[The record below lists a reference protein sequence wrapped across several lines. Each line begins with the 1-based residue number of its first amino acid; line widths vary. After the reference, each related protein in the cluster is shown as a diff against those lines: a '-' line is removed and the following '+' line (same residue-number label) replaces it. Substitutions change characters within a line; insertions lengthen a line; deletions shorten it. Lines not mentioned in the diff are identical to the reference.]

1 VSSPVTLDL
10 QVDFPKADS
19 GTAHV
24 EVVATDTI
32 PFTTLRVRVAVVED
46 GVYYGGKTYNQ
57 LLRDYRP
64 DHLGVPITIAEG
76 ETVTVSQDF
85 PILTVWAVE
94 NCRIVA
100 FVQDNSTREVL
111 QAIQKPV
118 LTPVPDGIDDLTI
131 DLVENDL
138 LLQWSPVVVD
148 TNGNPIEVDL
158 YHVYR
163 DTVPFFS
170 PSPPPFDSTAEAFYL
185 DDTGTVGDTLTHYYY
200 QVTAVAGEKE
210 SGFSQAVGEFDG
222 HVTNIEPPERK

>member
-1 VSSPVTLDL
+1 VALGL
-10 QVDFPKADS
+10 QVEFPKADT

-32 PFTTLRVRVAVVED
+32 TFTNLRVRVAVVED
-46 GVYYGGKTYNQ
+46 GVSYGGKTYDQ

-64 DHLGVPITIAEG
+64 SHLGVSISIAEG

-85 PILTVWAVE
+85 PIQTAWAVE

-118 LTPVPDGIDDLTI
+118 LTPVPEGIDDLTI
-131 DLVENDL
+131 ALAENDL

-148 TNGNPIEVDL
+148 TSGNPIEVDL
-158 YHVYR
+158 YRIYR
-163 DTVPFFS
+163 DTVHNFTPGS
-170 PSPPPFDSTAEAFYL
+170 PFDTTTEAFYL
-185 DDTGTVGDTLTHYYY
+185 DTTGVVGDTGTHHYYA
-200 QVTAVAGEKE
+200 VTVVAGEKE
-210 SGFSQAVGEFDG
+210 SGSSGQVGEFEILYP
-222 HVTNIEPPERK
+222 H